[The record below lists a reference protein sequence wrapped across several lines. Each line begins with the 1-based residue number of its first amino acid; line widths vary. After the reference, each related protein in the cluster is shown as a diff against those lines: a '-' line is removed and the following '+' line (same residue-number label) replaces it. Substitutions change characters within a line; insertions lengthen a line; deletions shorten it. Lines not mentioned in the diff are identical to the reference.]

1 MLSPF
6 RMNEPFWYWEAVA
19 IGMYSY
25 VISLCPAH
33 LESDSA
39 VSCTP
44 WSQTPRC
51 PAQFEVRLCSVLHTV
66 WSQTLWCPSHYE
78 VRLRGVLRTLK
89 SDLRSVLHT
98 LKSDFHSFL
107 HTVKSDSVVSLTLWS
122 QTPHSAMS
130 GKPWVRL
137 RVEDEEIF
145 IGLMTGSVIFLFEFF
160 RFFFTLNTIWA
171 KGPRLE

>member
-1 MLSPF
+1 
-6 RMNEPFWYWEAVA
+6 MNPSGFEKLWQLACTRTWFHCV
-19 IGMYSY
+19 
-25 VISLCPAH
+25 LHTLNQTQQRPAH
-33 LESDSA
+33 L
-39 VSCTP
+39 
-44 WSQTPRC
+44 
-51 PAQFEVRLCSVLHTV
+51 EVRLCSVLHTV